1 MLHQGTKELQTSR
14 LLLRPCRE
22 SDAEAMYR
30 NWASDPEV
38 TRYMT
43 WQAHESIEATREI
56 CALWEKESVRQDF
69 YQWAIVL
76 KELDEPIGSIS
87 VVRINEKYAWAE
99 LGYCIGRAWWGQGIT
114 AEALRAVIK
123 YLLREVGFRQV
134 IAEHDV
140 NNPNSGKV
148 MRKAGMKQEGIL
160 RRCGSNNAD
169 PCCDLAVYSILAEE
183 LEEPSPAFR
192 PLARVK
198 QALSEEE
205 CIRIL
210 EREKRG
216 VLSVLGDGGYPY
228 GVPINHW
235 YDPKDGKLYFH
246 SGPIGHKIDAL
257 RRDCRASFCV
267 MDAGTPEENDW
278 ALYFKSVIVFGRLEI
293 VEDHEE
299 ALEISRRISYKFT
312 QDKAYIEEEVRN
324 SGARVLCFALIPEHI
339 SGKRVHEK

>member
-14 LLLRPCRE
+14 LLLRPFRE

-30 NWASDPEV
+30 NWASDPGV

-43 WQAHESIEATREI
+43 WQAHESIEATRGI
-56 CALWEKESVRQDF
+56 CALWEKESQRQDF

-76 KELDEPIGSIS
+76 KESDEPIGSIS

-123 YLLREVGFRQV
+123 YLLRDVGFRQV

-148 MRKAGMKQEGIL
+148 MRKAGMKQEGVL
-160 RRCGSNNAD
+160 RRCGSNNTD

-205 CIRIL
+205 CIRVL

-278 ALYFKSVIVFGRLEI
+278 ALYFKSVIVFGRLEL
-293 VEDHEE
+293 VEDHKK
-299 ALEISRRISYKFT
+299 ALEISRLISYKFT